1 MEKLKQRWGLTSN
14 FQVGIV
20 LLVFAITGST
30 AAFISKP
37 ILSFIGV
44 ERGVMNSFLYWILY
58 ILIIFPIYKVILI
71 CIGTLFGQHEF
82 FWNFVKKMLTR
93 CGLGFI
99 YPNKEK
105 QSH

>member
-14 FQVGIV
+14 FQVCIV

-37 ILSFIGV
+37 ILASLGI
-44 ERGVMNSFLYWILY
+44 ERGITNSFLYWVLY
-58 ILIIFPIYKVILI
+58 VLIIFPIYKVILI
-71 CIGTLFGQHEF
+71 CIGTIFGQHTF

-99 YPNKEK
+99 YPKKEK
-105 QSH
+105 QRQ